1 MLKIAPNV
9 KCLYFHSP
17 RLKRSPF
24 LWTKRTPP
32 SLWSRPLI
40 CSSSSPHIPLWAQEG
55 LHVGKLQEGKKKEC
69 IVFFI
74 MLGAAAK
81 SSQKTFRW
89 SSPFHSLLKFG
100 ARKVKDETVLYVI
113 PRLMR
118 RRRQLTYSRLTFS
131 LVLFFGAERF
141 AKRDRKRKEEN
152 AAVLCTA
159 AKMVKFSNGAKNRIF
174 TAFIQEWEA

>member
-1 MLKIAPNV
+1 
-9 KCLYFHSP
+9 
-17 RLKRSPF
+17 
-24 LWTKRTPP
+24 
-32 SLWSRPLI
+32 
-40 CSSSSPHIPLWAQEG
+40 
-55 LHVGKLQEGKKKEC
+55 
-69 IVFFI
+69 
-74 MLGAAAK
+74 
-81 SSQKTFRW
+81 
-89 SSPFHSLLKFG
+89 
-100 ARKVKDETVLYVI
+100 VKDGTVLYVI

-174 TAFIQEWEA
+174 TAFIQE